1 MRLKPYR
8 EARRGGPIDPPLD
21 KPGTGFK
28 QERAEPYEFPQIFL
42 SASRGPPMTQAATD
56 DIGRLRDQL
65 LNDALLWIAAV
76 SVPALSLSISRV
88 VTLGWRPLFLGQ
100 VVMVLII
107 WGIWLLRHRLAYALR
122 ISALLV
128 TLAVVGVSGYM
139 QLGIL
144 AQSGQFL
151 LLFMFLTALFLNGA
165 AALRVGAVIAAA
177 LVVVAWG
184 VVSGVFEPRVD
195 YSTVGQD
202 PRNWLL
208 AIYVIIFYG
217 GAVAFLGWRMLQ
229 ELIERQRALQAANG
243 ELSRRAR
250 EVESANRIKGEI
262 LSNLSHEFR
271 TPLNGILGMT
281 DMLKDGE
288 DDVERLSWLS
298 QLHESAE
305 SLQAMLNRMIDFA
318 GLESEGAR
326 LHHSEFALREI
337 VEAPLRKARALAAG
351 KSLAVTVS
359 FEPGVPDAV
368 ITDGRRMQQLLGE
381 LLGNAISFTERGS
394 ISLDVSTAPV
404 PVEADR
410 IWIRFE
416 IEDTGC
422 GIAPEEQ
429 QRIFQA
435 FHQADGSVVR
445 TVGGNGLGLA
455 ISRRIA
461 ELLGGSIGLVSSP
474 AGSVFAAT
482 IPVKVHAVA

>member
-1 MRLKPYR
+1 MNAQAWLSVGRDSPRTHSVAGDIDLMR
-8 EARRGGPIDPPLD
+8 D
-21 KPGTGFK
+21 K
-28 QERAEPYEFPQIFL
+28 
-42 SASRGPPMTQAATD
+42 
-56 DIGRLRDQL
+56 L

-76 SVPALSLSISRV
+76 SVPALSLSISRM

-100 VVMVLII
+100 VAMVVMI
-107 WGIWLLRHRLAYALR
+107 WGIWLLRHRLPYALR

-128 TLAVVGVSGYM
+128 TLAVVGISGYM

-165 AALRVGAVIAAA
+165 AALRVGAVIAAV

-184 VVSGVFEPRVD
+184 VVDGVLETHID
-195 YSTVGQD
+195 YSTFGQD

-208 AIYVIIFYG
+208 AIYVVIFYG
-217 GAVAFLGWRMLQ
+217 GAVAFLGWRMRQ
-229 ELIERQRALQAANG
+229 ELVDRQLALEKANG
-243 ELSRRAR
+243 ELLQRSREIEA
-250 EVESANRIKGEI
+250 ANRIKGEI

-281 DMLKDGE
+281 DILRDGE
-288 DDVERLSWLS
+288 EDAERLSWLA

-318 GLESEGAR
+318 SLESEGAQLR
-326 LHHSEFALREI
+326 HSEFALREI
-337 VEAPLRKARALAAG
+337 VEAPLRKARALAAQ
-351 KSLAVTVS
+351 KSIAVSVS
-359 FEPGVPDAV
+359 FDPGVPEAV
-368 ITDGRRMQQLLGE
+368 VTDGRRIQQLLGE

-394 ISLDVSTAPV
+394 ISLDVSIAPL
-404 PVEADR
+404 PVEPDR

-416 IEDTGC
+416 IEDTGR

-435 FHQADGSVVR
+435 FHQADGSVTR

-461 ELLGGSIGLVSSP
+461 QLLGGSIGLVSSP
-474 AGSVFAAT
+474 AGSVFAVT
-482 IPVKVHAVA
+482 IPVRIHAVM

>member
-1 MRLKPYR
+1 MNAQAWLSVDRDSPRTHSIAGDIDLMR
-8 EARRGGPIDPPLD
+8 D
-21 KPGTGFK
+21 K
-28 QERAEPYEFPQIFL
+28 
-42 SASRGPPMTQAATD
+42 
-56 DIGRLRDQL
+56 L

-76 SVPALSLSISRV
+76 SVPALSLSISRM

-100 VVMVLII
+100 VAMVVMI
-107 WGIWLLRHRLAYALR
+107 WGIWLLRHRLPYALR

-128 TLAVVGVSGYM
+128 TLAVVGISGYM

-165 AALRVGAVIAAA
+165 AALRVGAVIAAV

-184 VVSGVFEPRVD
+184 VVDGVLETHID
-195 YSTVGQD
+195 YSTFGQD

-208 AIYVIIFYG
+208 AIYVVIFYG
-217 GAVAFLGWRMLQ
+217 GAVAFLGWRMRQ
-229 ELIERQRALQAANG
+229 ELVDRQLALEKANG
-243 ELSRRAR
+243 ELLQRSREIEA
-250 EVESANRIKGEI
+250 ANRIKGEI

-281 DMLKDGE
+281 DILRDGE
-288 DDVERLSWLS
+288 EDAERLSWLA

-318 GLESEGAR
+318 SLESEGAQLR
-326 LHHSEFALREI
+326 HSEFALREI
-337 VEAPLRKARALAAG
+337 VEAPLRKARALAAQKG
-351 KSLAVTVS
+351 LAVSVS
-359 FEPGVPDAV
+359 FDPGVPEAV
-368 ITDGRRMQQLLGE
+368 ITDGRRIQQLLGE

-394 ISLDVSTAPV
+394 ISLDVSIAPL
-404 PVEADR
+404 PVEPDR
-410 IWIRFE
+410 IWIRFD

-422 GIAPEEQ
+422 GIAPEAQ
-429 QRIFQA
+429 QRIFRA
-435 FHQADGSVVR
+435 FHQADGSVTR

-461 ELLGGSIGLVSSP
+461 QLFGGSIGLVSSP
-474 AGSVFAAT
+474 AGSVFTVT
-482 IPVKVHAVA
+482 IQVKVNTVT

>member
-1 MRLKPYR
+1 
-8 EARRGGPIDPPLD
+8 
-21 KPGTGFK
+21 
-28 QERAEPYEFPQIFL
+28 
-42 SASRGPPMTQAATD
+42 MTFTETD
-56 DIGRLRDQL
+56 DIGRLRDRL

-76 SVPALSLSISRV
+76 SVPALSLSVSRM

-100 VVMVLII
+100 IVMVLII
-107 WGIWLLRHRLAYALR
+107 WGIWLLRHRLAYGLR

-165 AALRVGAVIAAA
+165 AALRIGAVIAAA
-177 LVVVAWG
+177 LVFVAWG
-184 VVSGVFEPRVD
+184 VVSGVFEPSVD
-195 YSTVGQD
+195 YSSVGQD

-229 ELIERQRALQAANG
+229 ELVERQRALQAANG
-243 ELSRRAR
+243 ELLQRAR

-262 LSNLSHEFR
+262 LSNLIHEFR

-281 DMLKDGE
+281 DILKDGE
-288 DDVERLSWLS
+288 EDAERLGWLA
-298 QLHESAE
+298 QLHLSAE

-318 GLESEGAR
+318 GLESENAQLR
-326 LHHSEFALREI
+326 HSEFALREI
-337 VEAPLRKARALAAG
+337 VEAPLRKARALAAQKG
-351 KSLAVTVS
+351 LAVSVC
-359 FEPGVPDAV
+359 FEPAIPEAV
-368 ITDGRRMQQLLGE
+368 TTDGRRIQQLLGE
-381 LLGNAISFTERGS
+381 LLGNAISFTERGTIS
-394 ISLDVSTAPV
+394 INVSIAPL
-404 PVEADR
+404 PVESDR
-410 IWIRFE
+410 IWIRFD

-422 GIAPEEQ
+422 GIAPDEQ

-435 FHQADGSVVR
+435 FHQADGSVTR

-461 ELLGGSIGLVSSP
+461 QLFGGNIGLVSSP
-474 AGSVFAAT
+474 AGSVFSVT
-482 IPVKVHAVA
+482 IPVRTHAVK

>member
-1 MRLKPYR
+1 MNAQAWLSVGRDSPRTHSVAGDIDLMR
-8 EARRGGPIDPPLD
+8 D
-21 KPGTGFK
+21 K
-28 QERAEPYEFPQIFL
+28 
-42 SASRGPPMTQAATD
+42 
-56 DIGRLRDQL
+56 L

-76 SVPALSLSISRV
+76 SVPALSLSISRM

-100 VVMVLII
+100 VAMVVMI
-107 WGIWLLRHRLAYALR
+107 WGIWLLRHRLPYALR

-128 TLAVVGVSGYM
+128 TLAVVGISGYM

-165 AALRVGAVIAAA
+165 AALRVGAVIAAV

-184 VVSGVFEPRVD
+184 VVDGVLETHIDD
-195 YSTVGQD
+195 YSTFGQD

-208 AIYVIIFYG
+208 AIYVVIFYG
-217 GAVAFLGWRMLQ
+217 GAVAFLGWRMRQ
-229 ELIERQRALQAANG
+229 ELVDRQLALEKANG
-243 ELSRRAR
+243 ELLQRSREIEA
-250 EVESANRIKGEI
+250 ANRIKGEI

-281 DMLKDGE
+281 DILRDGE
-288 DDVERLSWLS
+288 EDAERLSWLA

-318 GLESEGAR
+318 SLESEGAQLR
-326 LHHSEFALREI
+326 HSEFALREI
-337 VEAPLRKARALAAG
+337 VEAPLRKARALAAQ
-351 KSLAVTVS
+351 KSIAVSVS
-359 FEPGVPDAV
+359 FDPGVPEAV
-368 ITDGRRMQQLLGE
+368 VTDGRRIQQLLGE

-394 ISLDVSTAPV
+394 ISLDVSIAPL
-404 PVEADR
+404 PVEPDR

-416 IEDTGC
+416 IEDTGR

-435 FHQADGSVVR
+435 FHQADGSVTR

-461 ELLGGSIGLVSSP
+461 QLFGGNIGLVSSP
-474 AGSVFAAT
+474 AGSVFTVT
-482 IPVKVHAVA
+482 IPVKVPAVI

>member
-1 MRLKPYR
+1 MNAQAWFSVGRDL
-8 EARRGGPIDPPLD
+8 
-21 KPGTGFK
+21 PGTH
-28 QERAEPYEFPQIFL
+28 
-42 SASRGPPMTQAATD
+42 SVAS
-56 DIGRLRDQL
+56 DIDRMRDKL

-76 SVPALSLSISRV
+76 SVPALSLSISRM

-100 VVMVLII
+100 VAMVVMI
-107 WGIWLLRHRLAYALR
+107 WGIWLLRHRLPYALR

-128 TLAVVGVSGYM
+128 TLAVVGISGYM

-165 AALRVGAVIAAA
+165 AALRVGAVIAAV

-184 VVSGVFEPRVD
+184 VVDGVLETHID
-195 YSTVGQD
+195 YSTFGQD

-208 AIYVIIFYG
+208 AIYVVIFYG
-217 GAVAFLGWRMLQ
+217 GAVAFLGWRMRQ
-229 ELIERQRALQAANG
+229 ELVDRQLALEKANG
-243 ELSRRAR
+243 ELLQRSREIEA
-250 EVESANRIKGEI
+250 ANRIKGEI

-281 DMLKDGE
+281 DILRDGE
-288 DDVERLSWLS
+288 EDAERLSWLA

-318 GLESEGAR
+318 SLESEGAQLR
-326 LHHSEFALREI
+326 HSEFALREI
-337 VEAPLRKARALAAG
+337 VEAPLRKARAVAAQKG
-351 KSLAVTVS
+351 LAVSVS
-359 FEPGVPDAV
+359 FDPGVPEAV
-368 ITDGRRMQQLLGE
+368 ITDGRRIQQLLGE

-394 ISLDVSTAPV
+394 ISLDVSIAPL
-404 PVEADR
+404 PVEPDR
-410 IWIRFE
+410 IWIRFD

-435 FHQADGSVVR
+435 FHQADGSVTR
-445 TVGGNGLGLA
+445 AVGGNGLGLA

-461 ELLGGSIGLVSSP
+461 QLLGGSIGLVSSP
-474 AGSVFAAT
+474 AGSVFTVT
-482 IPVKVHAVA
+482 IQVKVNTVT

>member
-1 MRLKPYR
+1 MN
-8 EARRGGPIDPPLD
+8 AQ
-21 KPGTGFK
+21 TW
-28 QERAEPYEFPQIFL
+28 L
-42 SASRGPPMTQAATD
+42 SASGDSPVMRSAGD
-56 DIGRLRDQL
+56 DISRLRDRL

-76 SVPALSLSISRV
+76 SVPALSLSISRM
-88 VTLGWRPLFLGQ
+88 VTLGWRPVFLGQ

-165 AALRVGAVIAAA
+165 AALRVGAIIAAV

-184 VVSGVFEPRVD
+184 VVDGVLETHID
-195 YSTVGQD
+195 YSTFGQD

-208 AIYVIIFYG
+208 AIYVVIFYG

-229 ELIERQRALQAANG
+229 ELVERQGALQAAND
-243 ELSRRAR
+243 ELLQRAR

-281 DMLKDGE
+281 DILKDGE
-288 DDVERLSWLS
+288 EDAERLSWLA
-298 QLHESAE
+298 QLQVSAE
-305 SLQAMLNRMIDFA
+305 GLQSMLNRMIDFA
-318 GLESEGAR
+318 GLESEGVQLR
-326 LHHSEFALREI
+326 PSEFALREI
-337 VEAPLRKARALAAG
+337 VEAPLRKARALAG
-351 KSLAVTVS
+351 QKGLAVSAS
-359 FEPGVPDAV
+359 FDPGVPEAV
-368 ITDGRRMQQLLGE
+368 ITDGRRIQQLLGE
-381 LLGNAISFTERGS
+381 LLGNAISFTEKGA
-394 ISLDVSTAPV
+394 ISLDVSIAPQ
-404 PVEADR
+404 PVETDR
-410 IWIRFE
+410 IWIRFD
-416 IEDTGC
+416 IADTGR
-422 GIAPEEQ
+422 GIAPEAQ
-429 QRIFQA
+429 LRIFQA
-435 FHQADGSVVR
+435 FHQADGSVTR

-461 ELLGGSIGLVSSP
+461 QLLGGSIGLVSSP
-474 AGSVFAAT
+474 AGSVFTVT
-482 IPVKVHAVA
+482 IPVGIQAAV

>member
-1 MRLKPYR
+1 MNAQAWLSVGRDL
-8 EARRGGPIDPPLD
+8 
-21 KPGTGFK
+21 PGTHSVAG
-28 QERAEPYEFPQIFL
+28 
-42 SASRGPPMTQAATD
+42 
-56 DIGRLRDQL
+56 DIDRMRDKL

-76 SVPALSLSISRV
+76 SVPALSLSISRM

-100 VVMVLII
+100 VAMVVMI
-107 WGIWLLRHRLAYALR
+107 WGIWLLRHRLPYALR

-128 TLAVVGVSGYM
+128 TLAVVGISGYM

-165 AALRVGAVIAAA
+165 AALRVGAVIAAV

-184 VVSGVFEPRVD
+184 VVDGVLETHID
-195 YSTVGQD
+195 YSTFGQD

-208 AIYVIIFYG
+208 AIYVVIFYG
-217 GAVAFLGWRMLQ
+217 GAVAFLGWRMRQ
-229 ELIERQRALQAANG
+229 ELVDRQFALEKANG
-243 ELSRRAR
+243 ELLQRSREIEA
-250 EVESANRIKGEI
+250 ANRIKGEI

-281 DMLKDGE
+281 DILRDGE
-288 DDVERLSWLS
+288 EDAERLSWLA

-305 SLQAMLNRMIDFA
+305 SLQVMLNRMIDFA
-318 GLESEGAR
+318 SLESEGAQLR
-326 LHHSEFALREI
+326 HSEFALREI
-337 VEAPLRKARALAAG
+337 VEAPLRKARALAAQKG
-351 KSLAVTVS
+351 LAVSVS
-359 FEPGVPDAV
+359 FDPGVPEAV
-368 ITDGRRMQQLLGE
+368 ITDGRRIQQLLGE

-394 ISLDVSTAPV
+394 ISLDVSIAPL
-404 PVEADR
+404 PVEPDR
-410 IWIRFE
+410 IWIRFD

-435 FHQADGSVVR
+435 FHQADGSVTR

-461 ELLGGSIGLVSSP
+461 QLLGGSIGLVSSP
-474 AGSVFAAT
+474 AGSVFAVT
-482 IPVKVHAVA
+482 IPVKIHAVM

>member
-1 MRLKPYR
+1 MNLQTLLSFGRN
-8 EARRGGPIDPPLD
+8 PPLA
-21 KPGTGFK
+21 P
-28 QERAEPYEFPQIFL
+28 
-42 SASRGPPMTQAATD
+42 SAAD
-56 DIGRLRDQL
+56 DIGRLRDRL

-128 TLAVVGVSGYM
+128 TLAVVGISGYM

-165 AALRVGAVIAAA
+165 AALRVGAVIAAV

-184 VVSGVFEPRVD
+184 VVSGVLEPRVD
-195 YSTVGQD
+195 YSTFGQD

-208 AIYVIIFYG
+208 VIYVIIFYG

-243 ELSRRAR
+243 ELLQRAR

-288 DDVERLSWLS
+288 GDAERLDWLS
-298 QLHESAE
+298 QLHASAE

-318 GLESEGAR
+318 GLESEGVQLR
-326 LHHSEFALREI
+326 HSEFALREI
-337 VEAPLRKARALAAG
+337 VEAPLRKARARAEQKG
-351 KSLAVTVS
+351 LAVSVS
-359 FEPGVPDAV
+359 FEPDVPEAV
-368 ITDGRRMQQLLGE
+368 ITDGRRIQQMLGE
-381 LLGNAISFTERGS
+381 LLANAISFTELGS
-394 ISLDVSTAPV
+394 ISLGVSVARV
-404 PVEADR
+404 PAQADR
-410 IWIRFE
+410 VWIRFD
-416 IEDTGC
+416 IEDSGC

-435 FHQADGSVVR
+435 FHQADGSVTRV
-445 TVGGNGLGLA
+445 VGGNGLGLA

-461 ELLGGSIGLVSSP
+461 QLLGGSIGLVSSP
-474 AGSVFAAT
+474 GGSVFTVT
-482 IPVKVHAVA
+482 IPVEIPAGA